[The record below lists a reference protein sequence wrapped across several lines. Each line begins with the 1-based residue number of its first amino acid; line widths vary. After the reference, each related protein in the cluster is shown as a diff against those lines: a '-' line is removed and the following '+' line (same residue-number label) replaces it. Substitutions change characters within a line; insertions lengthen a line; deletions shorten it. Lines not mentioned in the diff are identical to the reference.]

1 MFIKN
6 LVLENARIIFR
17 NFSGKPGQYNPQG
30 KRTFAVILSKED
42 ADRLSEEGWNVK
54 SLRPREEGDEPTPY
68 LPVTVKFREDDTR
81 NPKIYTVFRR
91 KKTPLTESTVG
102 MLDFAEIDQCDLIIS
117 PYKWEMN
124 GREGVTA
131 YLKTMYA
138 TIIEEDFG
146 GKYDF
151 DEEDGSYEEVVPW

>member
-6 LVLENARIIFR
+6 LVLENCRIVFR
-17 NFSGKPGQYNPQG
+17 NFSGKPSQYNPQG

-42 ADRLSEEGWNVK
+42 ADRLAEEGWNVK
-54 SLRPREEGDEPTPY
+54 SLRPQEEGDEPTPY
-68 LPVTVKFREDDTR
+68 LPVTVKFKEDESKS
-81 NPKIYTVFRR
+81 PKIYSVVR
-91 KKTPLTESTVG
+91 KKKTLLTEQTVG
-102 MLDFAEIDQCDLIIS
+102 MLDFAEIQNVDLIIS
-117 PYKWEMN
+117 PYKWDMN
-124 GREGVTA
+124 GRQGISA

-151 DEEDGSYEEVVPW
+151 EEDDTDEENIPW